1 VESRVKIGIITCSNR
16 SYAGTR
22 PDTSGALIADELD
35 KAGHDVV
42 GPVVVPDDVEA
53 IRGELATQLYIGVD
67 AVITTGGTGLTPNDV
82 TPEAI
87 SPLLDRQIPGIAEA
101 LRAVSRERV
110 PTSVLSRGV
119 AGAIGATFV
128 VTLPGSTGGVRDG
141 LAVILPLL
149 DHLHDQLHGGDH

>member
-1 VESRVKIGIITCSNR
+1 MKIGIITCSTR

-22 PDTSGALIADELD
+22 PDATGPLIADELE
-35 KAGHDVV
+35 KAGYDVV
-42 GPVVVPDDVEA
+42 GPVVVPDDVDA

-67 AVITTGGTGLTPNDV
+67 AVITTGGTGLTPGDV

-87 SPLLDRQIPGIAEA
+87 TPLLDRQIPGIAET
-101 LRAVSRERV
+101 LRAVSREKV

-141 LAVILPLL
+141 LAVLLPVL
-149 DHLHDQLHGGDH
+149 DHLYDQLHGGDH